1 MARTVYVFGAGASAH
16 LGVPLMDRFID
27 VADELRQSS
36 EVSRDAFELFFKLI
50 QDRLP
55 QLHAKSVVDLTNIES
70 VFSLVEMGSL
80 VGRLPGTPAGEV
92 EAARFATRRVLA
104 ETVEETCLFAVSQ
117 GQWQPSSPYL
127 SIADHVERSHQTD
140 VDSSVALITFNYD
153 LGLDFALHW
162 SNLIIDYG
170 LDAQIQPGKVPLLK
184 LHGSLNWAAC
194 NECGLIRPL
203 TFEQIFRLE
212 GNRRFRDGNV
222 GFPLRASRC
231 LSNLGAHCSKSPI
244 DRDPALVPP
253 SWNKTQYQQQ
263 FKQIWRHAAK
273 ELSEADDIRV
283 IGYSLPQSDAFFRDL
298 LALGLAGTTRLKSFS
313 VIDPL
318 ADVANRFQTLLGPD
332 ARGRFHHHKDIFE
345 NYAKTVLKPSRRMLS
360 RGVDG

>member
-16 LGVPLMDRFID
+16 LGVPVMGRFID
-27 VADELRQSS
+27 VADDLRRST
-36 EVSRDAFELFFKLI
+36 EVSHDAFELFFKLI

-80 VGRLPGTPAGEV
+80 VGRLPGTPENEV
-92 EAARFATRRVLA
+92 GSARLATRRVLA

-127 SIADHVERSHQTD
+127 SIANQVELSNKSAP
-140 VDSSVALITFNYD
+140 SSSIALITFNYD

-162 SNLIIDYG
+162 SNLVIDYG
-170 LDAQIQPGKVPLLK
+170 LDSQVQPGKVPLLK
-184 LHGSLNWAAC
+184 LHGSLNWTAC
-194 NECGLIRPL
+194 DVCGLIRPL
-203 TFEQIFRLE
+203 AFEQIFRLE
-212 GNRRFRDGNV
+212 GNRRLRAGTTR
-222 GFPLRASRC
+222 FPLRASRC
-231 LSNLGAHCSKSPI
+231 LSNLGSHCSKSPI
-244 DRDPALVPP
+244 DREPALVPP

-298 LALGLAGTTRLKSFS
+298 LALGLAGTSRLKSFT

-318 ADVANRFQTLLGPD
+318 ADVAERFQTLLGPD
-332 ARGRFHHHKDIFE
+332 ARGRFRHYKDGFE
-345 NYAKTVLKPSRRMLS
+345 NYSKAVLNHSRRELS
-360 RGVDG
+360 GGVEG